1 MKSLPAYIYIY
12 VSAGAHTIGR
22 STCGSVQHRLYN
34 YKGTGK
40 PDPSIKPEYL
50 NFLRRKCRWE
60 SEYVDLD
67 ATTPKKFDVQYYRN
81 LQKKMGL
88 LQTDQM
94 LYSDSRT
101 SPLVNGLALQNDL
114 FSYQFA
120 AAMVKLGNIQDYLSD
135 ENGEIR
141 HNCNYVNPY

>member
-1 MKSLPAYIYIY
+1 MTILFL
-12 VSAGAHTIGR
+12 GAHTIGR
-22 STCGSVQHRLYN
+22 STCGSLQHRLYN

-40 PDPSIKPEYL
+40 PDPTINPQYL
-50 NFLRRKCRWE
+50 NYLRRKCRWT

-67 ATTPKKFDVQYYRN
+67 ANSPKKFDVQYFKN
-81 LQKKMGL
+81 IQHKMGL

-94 LYSDSRT
+94 LYFDSRT
-101 SPLVNGLALQNDL
+101 SPLVNALSSQPEV
-114 FSYQFA
+114 FKHQFA

-141 HNCNYVNPY
+141 VNCNSVNKY